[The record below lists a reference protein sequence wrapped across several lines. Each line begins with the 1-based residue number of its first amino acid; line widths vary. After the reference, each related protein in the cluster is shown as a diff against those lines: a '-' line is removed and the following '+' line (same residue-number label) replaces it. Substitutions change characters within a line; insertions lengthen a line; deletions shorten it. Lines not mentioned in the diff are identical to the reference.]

1 MESRRTDLALEAREL
16 YQEQTL
22 REPPGVDWK
31 EEEQDGIH
39 MTEVH
44 IRTPEGA
51 QEMGKPQGRY
61 ITFQL
66 GEHWERED
74 HTIAAASSLLACQ
87 VRRLLPS
94 QPESVLIVGLG
105 NRHLTAD
112 ALGPLCTEKIIVTRH
127 LKDTMPDVFR
137 SFARV
142 SAIAP
147 GVLGLTGVETGE
159 VVLGLCEKIRPDAI
173 IAIDSLVSR
182 KLSRL
187 CRTIQLSDTG
197 ITPGGGIAPGRV
209 PLDDQTLPTP
219 VLALGIPTVVEARTL
234 AADLCPNAPP
244 EEELPPTSLIVT
256 PKDIDA
262 LMVKSAKILGYA
274 IDMALH
280 THLSVEDIESLLS

>member
-1 MESRRTDLALEAREL
+1 
-16 YQEQTL
+16 
-22 REPPGVDWK
+22 
-31 EEEQDGIH
+31 
-39 MTEVH
+39 
-44 IRTPEGA
+44 
-51 QEMGKPQGRY
+51 
-61 ITFQL
+61 
-66 GEHWERED
+66 
-74 HTIAAASSLLACQ
+74 AAASSLLARQ

-127 LKDTMPDVFR
+127 LQDTMPDVFR

-197 ITPGGGIAPGRV
+197 ITPGGGIAPG
-209 PLDDQTLPTP
+209 
-219 VLALGIPTVVEARTL
+219 
-234 AADLCPNAPP
+234 
-244 EEELPPTSLIVT
+244 
-256 PKDIDA
+256 
-262 LMVKSAKILGYA
+262 
-274 IDMALH
+274 
-280 THLSVEDIESLLS
+280 

>member
-1 MESRRTDLALEAREL
+1 MQVRTDLAEEAQALWRQSAGKTTQLEGVKARSWEEHGVGRHQVQIL
-16 YQEQTL
+16 NEQGEKALGKPRGTYETL
-22 REPPGVDWK
+22 WVPG
-31 EEEQDGIH
+31 DG
-39 MTEVH
+39 
-44 IRTPEGA
+44 RPTPEA
-51 QEMGKPQGRY
+51 AEA
-61 ITFQL
+61 L
-66 GEHWERED
+66 GEAVRD
-74 HTIAAASSLLACQ
+74 LLDL
-87 VRRLLPS
+87 RGG
-94 QPESVLIVGLG
+94 ESVLVVGLG

-197 ITPGGGIAPGRV
+197 ITPGGGIAPGRF
-209 PLDDQTLPTP
+209 PLDEQTLHTP

>member
-51 QEMGKPQGRY
+51 REMDKPQGRY

-74 HTIAAASSLLACQ
+74 HTIAAASSLLARQ

-94 QPESVLIVGLG
+94 QPESVLVVGLG

-159 VVLGLCEKIRPDAI
+159 VVAGAVRKDPSRRHHRHRLAGVPKALPALPHHSALRHRHHSRRRHRP
-173 IAIDSLVSR
+173 R
-182 KLSRL
+182 PFPF
-187 CRTIQLSDTG
+187 G
-197 ITPGGGIAPGRV
+197 
-209 PLDDQTLPTP
+209 
-219 VLALGIPTVVEARTL
+219 
-234 AADLCPNAPP
+234 
-244 EEELPPTSLIVT
+244 
-256 PKDIDA
+256 
-262 LMVKSAKILGYA
+262 
-274 IDMALH
+274 
-280 THLSVEDIESLLS
+280 

>member
-16 YQEQTL
+16 YQEQT
-22 REPPGVDWK
+22 RQEPPGVDWK

-39 MTEVH
+39 ITEVH

-51 QEMGKPQGRY
+51 REMDKPQGRY

-66 GEHWERED
+66 GENWERED
-74 HTIAAASSLLACQ
+74 HTIAAASSLLARQ

-94 QPESVLIVGLG
+94 QPESVLVVGLG

-197 ITPGGGIAPGRV
+197 ITPGGGIAPGRF
-209 PLDDQTLPTP
+209 PLDEQTLHTP
-219 VLALGIPTVVEARTL
+219 VLSLGIPTVVEARTL
-234 AADLCPNAPP
+234 AADLCPGAPP
-244 EEELPPTSLIVT
+244 EEQLPSVSLIVT